1 MSALKRIRDWL
12 ATFPGYDRLQSLRV
26 DYLAADPDNASIAP
40 SGLIEVS
47 RKENI
52 FGDTTVELQ
61 YNFGLYYN
69 FAKAAEDDEG
79 STENADWISDL
90 QQWVLDQS
98 ILGQAPVFGDEPKTE
113 KIKAQ
118 NGTIYGAT
126 EEGTAIYMVQ
136 LSVNFTKKYTR

>member
-1 MSALKRIRDWL
+1 MSALKTIREWL
-12 ATFPGYDRLQSLRV
+12 KTFPGYSRLQSMRV
-26 DYLAADPDNASIAP
+26 DYLAAEPDSGSIAP

-52 FGDTTVELQ
+52 FGDITVVKQ
-61 YNFGLYYN
+61 YNFGLYYV
-69 FAKAAEDDEG
+69 FAKATEDDDG
-79 STENADWISDL
+79 STENADWIIDL
-90 QQWVLDQS
+90 QEWVLEQS
-98 ILGQAPVFGDEPKTE
+98 ILGKAPTFGDEPKEE

-136 LSVNFTKKYTR
+136 LSVEFIKKYER